1 MAMIQFDAAQI
12 TKNLTTI
19 RDCGYRAAHARDG
32 AINVARW
39 AADNIPGF
47 PDNIDDAARGEFLS
61 GAYLRKGELE
71 GEVWFKVEKV
81 MDAPP
86 TYTRCAP
93 PKDTKAEGYM
103 KVDVAFAL
111 GYTSQAF
118 GALRRENPNLHPI
131 IKDIRDRANKY
142 ASNVLS
148 SVIRAYKSTL
158 PSTKERSPN
167 KSFAEFIDAQMKAIE
182 DKVKAAHKRK
192 DADAPPMANIMAA
205 IAAFNRSLNGK

>member
-1 MAMIQFDAAQI
+1 MATIQFDAANI
-12 TKNLTTI
+12 TKGLVTI

-32 AINVARW
+32 GINVALW
-39 AADNIPGF
+39 AAANVPGF

-61 GAYLRKGELE
+61 GAYLRKGELD
-71 GEVWFKVEKV
+71 GDLWFKVEGE
-81 MDAPP
+81 MGSPP
-86 TYTRCAP
+86 TYTRCAA
-93 PKDTKAEGYM
+93 PKDTKAEGYLR
-103 KVDVAFAL
+103 VDVAFAL

-131 IKDIRDRANKY
+131 IKDVRDRANKY

-167 KSFAEFIDAQMKAIE
+167 KSFSEYIDAQMKAIE
-182 DKVKAAHKRK
+182 DKVKAAHTRK
-192 DADAPPMANIMAA
+192 DADAPPMANVMAA
-205 IAAFNRSLNGK
+205 IAAFRKALGK